1 VSSSRIWARHPGKDG
16 RAGFFKQATVT
27 SQERTCHQRVITLS
41 LISSKKKASTSFSED
56 KETKTLLLT

>member
-27 SQERTCHQRVITLS
+27 SQERACHQRVITLS
-41 LISSKKKASTSFSED
+41 LISSKKKQA
-56 KETKTLLLT
+56 LLFLKKKKQKDFY